1 MFRTQNCFRLIFVR
15 WISRKY
21 ARKFNIPRKLGI
33 SSHDISEL
41 LRNIVRFVVEP
52 RFKCCPLAFFL
63 NRLGRFKDCCQMADS
78 LHQACTDKSI
88 GRLID
93 IGCDAN
99 CGGKTLM
106 KLISAVVLCAA
117 GLTAVT
123 TFAQSQPANP
133 NMQFL
138 SDKVKADKKLVV
150 AANMDLNEAEGKAF
164 WPIYDA
170 YQKEL
175 HELNDRL
182 VAAIVGY
189 ADAYNKDTLTDEM
202 ATSLTNTA
210 LSIEQDEVTL
220 QKTYATR
227 LKGVLPGKKIARYL
241 QIESKIRALV
251 RYEMADNIPLVP

>member
-1 MFRTQNCFRLIFVR
+1 
-15 WISRKY
+15 
-21 ARKFNIPRKLGI
+21 
-33 SSHDISEL
+33 
-41 LRNIVRFVVEP
+41 
-52 RFKCCPLAFFL
+52 
-63 NRLGRFKDCCQMADS
+63 
-78 LHQACTDKSI
+78 
-88 GRLID
+88 
-93 IGCDAN
+93 
-99 CGGKTLM
+99 M
-106 KLISAVVLCAA
+106 KLVRAIVLCAA

-150 AANMDLNEAEGKAF
+150 AANMDLSEAEGKAF

-170 YQKEL
+170 YQNEL
-175 HELNDRL
+175 HQLNDRL

-189 ADAYNKDTLTDEM
+189 ADAYNKDTLTDER

-220 QKTYATR
+220 QRTYAAK
-227 LKGVLPGKKIARYL
+227 LKGVLPGKKVARYL

-251 RYEMADNIPLVP
+251 RYEMADSIPLVP